1 MNGRV
6 FALLQKHIDLLH
18 CQCFLCVD
26 IPDMVGCAL
35 YFLRQIDTNC
45 RIHSDHFHFDSI
57 PHGNIY
63 HCLSFY
69 LSICYNSGILFKEA
83 GLWGYQQMLRMI
95 ILRKQLL
102 KQKKLKRARVIQ
114 DSGLEKAYVYQIFKG
129 EKKPSRDK
137 LIALAFGLHLN
148 IEETQRMLKLGGC
161 SELYARTKRDAL
173 ILFCIFRKKSIYDTD
188 AALYKWGL
196 TTLLPQDD

>member
-1 MNGRV
+1 MGLSTKESDINIMNAGS
-6 FALLQKHIDLLH
+6 FKD
-18 CQCFLCVD
+18 FLSKNQRN
-26 IPDMVGCAL
+26 ML
-35 YFLRQIDTNC
+35 TMT
-45 RIHSDHFHFDSI
+45 
-57 PHGNIY
+57 
-63 HCLSFY
+63 LSEY
-69 LSICYNSGILFKEA
+69 L
-83 GLWGYQQMLRMI
+83 M
-95 ILRKQLL
+95 QLL

-129 EKKPSRDK
+129 EKRPSRDK

-148 IEETQRMLKLGGC
+148 VEETQRMLKLGGC

-196 TTLLPQDD
+196 TTLLPRDG

>member
-1 MNGRV
+1 MGASSAASNDN
-6 FALLQKHIDLLH
+6 LLRASDFED
-18 CQCFLCVD
+18 FLIINEENMLTV
-26 IPDMVGCAL
+26 
-35 YFLRQIDTNC
+35 T
-45 RIHSDHFHFDSI
+45 
-57 PHGNIY
+57 
-63 HCLSFY
+63 LSEY
-69 LSICYNSGILFKEA
+69 LN
-83 GLWGYQQMLRMI
+83 
-95 ILRKQLL
+95 QLL
-102 KQKKLKRARVIQ
+102 VQKRLKLPNVIRE
-114 DSGLEKAYVYQIFKG
+114 SGLVKSYVHQIFNG
-129 EKKPSRDK
+129 EKRPSRDK

>member
-1 MNGRV
+1 MGASTDVANDNIKKATT
-6 FALLQKHIDLLH
+6 FKD
-18 CQCFLCVD
+18 FL
-26 IPDMVGCAL
+26 AKN
-35 YFLRQIDTNC
+35 Q
-45 RIHSDHFHFDSI
+45 
-57 PHGNIY
+57 GNMLTMT
-63 HCLSFY
+63 LSEY
-69 LSICYNSGILFKEA
+69 L
-83 GLWGYQQMLRMI
+83 ML
-95 ILRKQLL
+95 LL

-129 EKKPSRDK
+129 EKRPSRDK

-173 ILFCIFRKKSIYDTD
+173 ILFCIFRKKSIYATD

-196 TTLLPQDD
+196 TTLLPQDG